1 LSVKIHDICDT
12 IELGKIDRIFKNKGG
27 SQNVMF
33 AFFAHPR
40 RSGNTDDSSG
50 LPVRIADMSTK
61 KVLVIDDQRSQL
73 KLMSKM
79 LEKFGY
85 LAVTIDSAEEAEYI
99 LRCGEK
105 FSIIITDLKM
115 PWLNGLN
122 FCRNVKIFHPNSK
135 IYALSGYL
143 YNFDINELQDAG
155 FDGLYQK
162 PISRA
167 QLIEI
172 LNSDTEKT

>member
-1 LSVKIHDICDT
+1 
-12 IELGKIDRIFKNKGG
+12 LGKTDRILKNKGR
-27 SQNVMF
+27 SQDVMF
-33 AFFAHPR
+33 AFSAHPR
-40 RSGNTDDSSG
+40 RFGNTDDSSS
-50 LPVRIADMSTK
+50 LPVRITDMNTK

-73 KLMSKM
+73 KLMRKM

-85 LAVTIDSAEEAEYI
+85 MAVTVESAEEAEYI

-155 FDGLYQK
+155 FDGLYEK
-162 PISRA
+162 PISKE

>member
-1 LSVKIHDICDT
+1 M
-12 IELGKIDRIFKNKGG
+12 GKINSVFKNEGE
-27 SQNVMF
+27 SQDAVF

-40 RSGNTDDSSG
+40 RSGNTDDSRG
-50 LPVRIADMSTK
+50 LPLRITDMSTK

-73 KLMSKM
+73 KLMRKM
-79 LEKFGY
+79 LERFGY
-85 LAVTIDSAEEAEYI
+85 LAVTVDSAEEAEYI
-99 LRCGEK
+99 LRSGEN

-115 PWLNGLN
+115 PWLNGLT

-143 YNFDINELQDAG
+143 YDFDINELQDAG
-155 FDGLYQK
+155 FDGLYEK
-162 PISRA
+162 PISKA

-172 LNSDTEKT
+172 LNADIEKS

>member
-1 LSVKIHDICDT
+1 
-12 IELGKIDRIFKNKGG
+12 
-27 SQNVMF
+27 MF

-40 RSGNTDDSSG
+40 LSGNTDDSSR
-50 LPVRIADMSTK
+50 LPVSITDMSTK

-73 KLMSKM
+73 KLMRKM

-85 LAVTIDSAEEAEYI
+85 LAVTVDSAEEAEYI
-99 LRCGEK
+99 LRSGEN

-135 IYALSGYL
+135 IYALSGYI
-143 YNFDINELQDAG
+143 YDFDVDELENAG
-155 FDGLYQK
+155 FDGIYQK
-162 PISRA
+162 PISRT

-172 LNSDTEKT
+172 LNADTEKT